1 MRNLST
7 LFVFLFLTAGSLCA
21 EQVFVLFD
29 GTCGDRVLYEQAVA
43 NQPRMDYYAYQFPLE
58 GGDRLILE
66 TGAEGLTVQNYLP
79 QGYLYC
85 GNPMLDLELVNRVNN
100 GTDKVFVLLP
110 TANNQYLIQPV
121 VMAAAFQRRGNAF
134 SYSSPLTGYQFD
146 ADNGIIGVNLAYNN
160 PGAKVYFEGR
170 DNSACS
176 GYFLF
181 RQLKPNSAYPVIDY
195 KLAPELGVI
204 ERRLGSD
211 GVNTTGGVI
220 VARQVNGIPVEN
232 YLASICAAATASASG
247 QPLPTT
253 QQPPVAG
260 TGGPANYGNQPVYI
274 PPTVTMPVQP
284 ESVAATGAPY
294 VTTNTTHTV
303 VKGETLYAISRKYGT
318 TPDAIRVA
326 NGMASNTV
334 FPGQQ
339 LTVATTQAVAQ
350 TTPLS
355 PGQTPST
362 RYPQAPYPQQQ
373 TQQPQTV
380 PTLPY
385 NAGNVASSNPGAAQP
400 TPYQTGAQSPQPYG
414 AGQDARGG
422 TAVYGEDVHVVQP
435 GETVASLALKYGY
448 TSAKFREINELG
460 SNDVV
465 QVGAQLKTSACNC
478 PVAQPVPAPANP
490 ATYGTA
496 PAAPQPYS
504 QQPAIQPATTV
515 PTYGQPGSYVPTY
528 GQPAPQVQ
536 PTGVRVN
543 GNVPTYNPPAANPQT
558 APSINNNPNFG
569 QVVPGATAP
578 PSATMRQLESRGG
591 NTAAAANPA
600 TYGANPAPVPAPST
614 YSVPAPAPATYGS
627 APASPSAYGTP
638 VGAQVNTPQ
647 GNAPQT
653 ARSYHIVQEGE
664 TPYAIARRY
673 NLTTAKLREFNG
685 LNPTDVIVPFQKLYV
700 N

>member
-7 LFVFLFLTAGSLCA
+7 LLVFLFLTAGSLCA

-66 TGAEGLTVQNYLP
+66 TGAEGVTVQNYLP

-85 GNPMLDLELVNRVNN
+85 GNPLLDLELANRVNN
-100 GTDKVFVLLP
+100 GTDKLFILLP

-121 VMAAAFQRRGNAF
+121 VMAATFQRRGNSF
-134 SYSSPLTGYQFD
+134 SYASPLTGYQFD

-181 RQLKPNSAYPVIDY
+181 RQLKPNSSYPVIDY

-220 VARQVNGIPVEN
+220 VARQVNGIPVDN
-232 YLASICAAATASASG
+232 YLASICAAATASANG
-247 QPLPTT
+247 QTLPTT

-260 TGGPANYGNQPVYI
+260 ASGPTSYGNQPVYT

-284 ESVAATGAPY
+284 ESAAATGAPA
-294 VTTNTTHTV
+294 VTTNMTHTV
-303 VKGETLYAISRKYGT
+303 AKGETLYAIGRKYNT
-318 TPDAIRVA
+318 TPDAIRAA
-326 NGMASNTV
+326 NGMTSNTV

-339 LTVATTQAVAQ
+339 LTVATTQAAAQ

-355 PGQTPST
+355 PGQTTSPS
-362 RYPQAPYPQQQ
+362 YPQAQYPTPQ
-373 TQQPQTV
+373 TQTV

-400 TPYQTGAQSPQPYG
+400 TPYQTGGQSPQAYG
-414 AGQDARGG
+414 AEQNARGG
-422 TAVYGEDVHVVQP
+422 TAVYGEDIHVVQP

-460 SNDVV
+460 ANDVV
-465 QVGAQLKTSACNC
+465 RVGAQLKTSACNC
-478 PVAQPVPAPANP
+478 PAVQPAPVPSTNSAPANP

-496 PAAPQPYS
+496 PAAPQPYG
-504 QQPAIQPATTV
+504 QQPA
-515 PTYGQPGSYVPTY
+515 YNQPGTTVPTY

-536 PTGVRVN
+536 PTGVPVN

-578 PSATMRQLESRGG
+578 PSATMRELESRGG
-591 NTAAAANPA
+591 NVPAVSNPS
-600 TYGANPAPVPAPST
+600 TYGANPAPVPAPAT
-614 YSVPAPAPATYGS
+614 YSAPATAPATYGS
-627 APASPSAYGTP
+627 TPASPSSYGTP
-638 VGAQVNTPQ
+638 VGAQVN
-647 GNAPQT
+647 APQT
-653 ARSYHIVQEGE
+653 NAAQQVVRSYHIVQEGE

-685 LNPTDVIVPFQKLYV
+685 LSPTDVIVPFQKLYV